1 MHHRLATFA
10 LHLAALCAG
19 LLGGPASQAQ
29 EDRAAPRRYL
39 NSVFAEHERHG
50 NLVFAEN
57 LNNLDGKV
65 EKLTMRVFE
74 PKGDTATRRPLL
86 VLTPGGGFVRTE
98 DTWMDD
104 FGEELARAGYVVA
117 VHRYRLSDNIN
128 GPAKFYDALFKATS
142 DQKAVIRY
150 FIKDAAGA
158 NRFKVD
164 VGNIFIGGHSAGAFT
179 SMYTAY
185 LDARSKLPDTGSAAL
200 KANGGLEGN
209 TSKEALAFKLRGVIN
224 LSGAVGDSDIGM
236 LEAGKPALLSIHGDK
251 DAVVPLASAGGLHG
265 SATLHKRA
273 QSVGIKSVLQV
284 VEGGDHIDPADP
296 KRCPECLPLIKRFM
310 FTTLQGAQ
318 SSVGQP

>member
-1 MHHRLATFA
+1 MQHRLAAFA

-19 LLGGPASQAQ
+19 LLGSPASHAQ
-29 EDRAAPRRYL
+29 DDRAAPRRYL
-39 NSVFAEHERHG
+39 NTVFPEHVRHG

-57 LNNLDGKV
+57 VNNLDGKV

-74 PKGDTATRRPLL
+74 PKGDTAAKRPLV

-98 DTWMDD
+98 DFWMDD

-128 GPAKFYDALFKATS
+128 GPAKFYDALFKAMS
-142 DQKAVIRY
+142 DQKAVIRW
-150 FIKDAAGA
+150 FVKDAAGA

-164 VGNIFIGGHSAGAFT
+164 VDNIFIGGHSAGAFT

-185 LDARSKLPDTGSAAL
+185 LDARSKLPDAGNAAL

-209 TSKEALAFKLRGVIN
+209 TSKEALKFKLRGVIN
-224 LSGAVGDSDIGM
+224 LSGAVVDLDM
-236 LEAGKPALLSIHGDK
+236 LDAGEPALLGIHGDK
-251 DAVVPLASAGGLHG
+251 DDVVPLGSNAAGLHG
-265 SATLHKRA
+265 SASLHGRA
-273 QSVGIKSVLQV
+273 QSLGIKSLLQV

-310 FTTLQGAQ
+310 FTTLQLAK
-318 SSVGQP
+318 

>member
-1 MHHRLATFA
+1 MQHRFAAFA

-19 LLGGPASQAQ
+19 LLGSPASHAE

-39 NSVFAEHERHG
+39 NTVFAEHVRHG

-74 PKGDTATRRPLL
+74 PKGDTATKRPLL

-98 DTWMDD
+98 DFWMDD

-117 VHRYRLSDNIN
+117 INRYRLSDNIN
-128 GPAKFYDALFKATS
+128 SQGKFYDALFKAMS
-142 DQKAVIRY
+142 DQKAVIRW
-150 FIKDAAGA
+150 FVKDAAGP
-158 NRFKVD
+158 NRFHVD
-164 VGNIFIGGHSAGAFT
+164 VDNIFIGGHSAGAFT
-179 SMYTAY
+179 SLYTAY
-185 LDARSKLPDTGSAAL
+185 LDARNKLPDAGSAAL

-209 TSKEALAFKLRGVIN
+209 TGNEQQLKFKLRGVIN
-224 LSGAVGDSDIGM
+224 LSGAVGDLDM
-236 LEAGKPALLSIHGDK
+236 LDAGEPALLSIHGDK
-251 DAVVPLASAGGLHG
+251 DEVVPLGSNAVGLHG

-273 QSVGIKSVLQV
+273 QSLGNKTVLQV

-310 FTTLQGAQ
+310 FTTMQRAQ
-318 SSVGQP
+318 